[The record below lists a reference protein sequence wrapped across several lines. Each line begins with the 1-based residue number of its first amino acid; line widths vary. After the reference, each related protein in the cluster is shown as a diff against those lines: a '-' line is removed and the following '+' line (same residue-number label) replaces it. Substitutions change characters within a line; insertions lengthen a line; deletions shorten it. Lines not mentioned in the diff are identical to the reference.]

1 MLGTVV
7 PMRLRKL
14 VLWVLSI
21 VLLGAVA
28 FGATIAYFFVTAKV
42 DTIGEVD
49 FDRPL
54 AVPPLAKSSLDDR
67 GRRVFE
73 LTMQEGSTDL
83 GRDRKTPT
91 WGMNGSYLAPTL
103 RASRGE
109 TVVARVTNTLDEA
122 STVHWHG
129 MHLPA
134 RMDGGPHQ
142 MIDSGDTWSPTWQ
155 IRQPAATLWYHPHPH
170 GKTAEHVYRGLAG
183 MFIVDDP
190 AEATVQEQLP
200 SSYGVDDVPVIVQDK
215 SFDGSELDEVKSVFS
230 STGILGDTVLVNGT
244 PGPYLDVTTERVRL
258 RLLNGSNARIYNFH
272 LDDDR
277 RFQQVAGD
285 GGLLPA
291 PVRHTHLE
299 LSPGERAEVVVT
311 LTPGERT
318 VLRSAPLTSFN
329 NRFGGT
335 DDRLDVLELRAA
347 EKLSPSPQVPSRLTS
362 APDLE
367 AEDVVETRD
376 FELTGTRINGAKMEM
391 SRIDQTVT
399 IDTTERWRVHND
411 SGSPHNFHVH
421 DVQFVIESLDG
432 KPPPAHLAGRKDTVF
447 LPPHRKA
454 DLLVRFTDYTDPDTP
469 YMFHCHLLLHEDS
482 GMMGQFVVVEP
493 GEKAGRVE
501 ATESG
506 HHH

>member
-1 MLGTVV
+1 
-7 PMRLRKL
+7 MRLRKL
-14 VLWVLSI
+14 VLWMLSI
-21 VLLGAVA
+21 VLLGMLA
-28 FGATIAYFFVTAKV
+28 FGGTIAYFFMTAKV
-42 DTIGEVD
+42 DTVGKVD

-67 GRRVFE
+67 GRRVFD

-109 TVVARVTNTLDEA
+109 TVVARVTNELGEA

-142 MIDSGDTWSPTWQ
+142 MIDPGDTWSPTWQ
-155 IRQPAATLWYHPHPH
+155 IRQQSATLWYHPHPH

-190 AEATVQEQLP
+190 AEAAVQKRLP

-215 SFDGSELDEVKSVFS
+215 SFDGSELDESKSLFS

-277 RFQQVAGD
+277 RFQQIAGD

-291 PVRHTHLE
+291 PVPRTHLE
-299 LSPGERAEVVVT
+299 LSPGERAEIVVT
-311 LTPGERT
+311 MTPGERT
-318 VLRSAPLTSFN
+318 VLRSAPLTSVN

-335 DDRLDVLELRAA
+335 DDRFDVMELRAA
-347 EKLSPSPQVPSRLTS
+347 ETLAPSPQVPAHLAS
-362 APDLE
+362 APDL
-367 AEDVVETRD
+367 ATGDVVETRD
-376 FELTGTRINGAKMEM
+376 FELTGTRINGAKMAM

-399 IDTTERWRVHND
+399 VDTTERWRVHNN

-421 DVQFVIESLDG
+421 DVQFVIASLDG
-432 KPPPAHLAGRKDTVF
+432 KPPPAHLAGWKDTVF
-447 LPPHRKA
+447 LPPNWRA
-454 DLLVRFTDYTDPDTP
+454 DLLVRFTDYSDPDTP
-469 YMFHCHLLLHEDS
+469 YMYHCHLLLHEDS

-493 GEKAGRVE
+493 GEKAGRMKNTG
-501 ATESG
+501 TE

>member
-1 MLGTVV
+1 
-7 PMRLRKL
+7 MRLRKL
-14 VLWVLSI
+14 VLWMLSI
-21 VLLGAVA
+21 VLLGAVVF
-28 FGATIAYFFVTAKV
+28 FGSIAYFFVTAKV
-42 DTIGEVD
+42 DTVGQVE

-54 AVPPLAKSSLDDR
+54 AVPPLAESSIDDR
-67 GRRVFE
+67 GRRVFD
-73 LTMQEGSTDL
+73 LTMQEGRTDL
-83 GRDRKTPT
+83 GRDEKTST

-103 RASRGE
+103 RAARGE
-109 TVVARVTNTLDEA
+109 SVVANVTNELDEA

-142 MIDSGDTWSPTWQ
+142 MIEPGDSWSPTWTL
-155 IRQPAATLWYHPHPH
+155 RQQGATLWYHPHPH
-170 GKTAEHVYRGLAG
+170 GRTAEHVYRGLAG

-190 AEATVQEQLP
+190 AEKEVQSRLP
-200 SSYGVDDVPVIVQDK
+200 SRYGVDDIPVIVQDK
-215 SFDGSELDEVKSVFS
+215 QFDGAELDVTKSLFS
-230 STGILGDTVLVNGT
+230 STGILGDALLVNGT
-244 PGPYLDVTTERVRL
+244 PGPYFDVTTQRIRL

-277 RFQQVAGD
+277 RFQQVATD

-291 PVRHTHLE
+291 PVRLTHLE
-299 LSPGERAEVVVT
+299 LSPGERAEIVVT

-318 VLRSAPLTSFN
+318 VLRSAPLTSVN

-335 DDRLDVLELRAA
+335 DDRFDVLELRAA
-347 EKLSPSPQVPSRLTS
+347 ESLAPSPRVPARLAS
-362 APDLE
+362 APDLT
-367 AEDVVETRD
+367 AEDDMTRRD

-399 IDTTERWRVHND
+399 VGDTERWRVRND

-421 DVQFVIESLDG
+421 DVQFVIAAMDG
-432 KPPPAHLAGRKDTVF
+432 RPPPPELAGWKDTVF
-447 LPPHRKA
+447 LPPHREVE
-454 DLLVRFTDYTDPDTP
+454 LLMRFTDYADAETP
-469 YMFHCHLLLHEDS
+469 YMYHCHLLFHEDN

-493 GEKAGRVE
+493 GEKAGRME
-501 ATESG
+501 DMK